1 MTKTINFGCIGYEL
15 GETCI
20 NLEDNISLCSDR
32 KSQLFLRTMGFGTYY
47 KTERTLGEI
56 AQKSIEQSLEK
67 SNLSPKDIDL
77 VIYSSSTFG
86 DRHGDAIDKEIARCL
101 TNVGLEK
108 VYPLGVY
115 LSQCNNFF
123 AALDIATQY
132 IHSGRHQTI
141 LMVFTDRVLDEST
154 RFKNLAINSDAA
166 ASCVLST
173 RSDLGLPLTVS
184 GQNIKTHLTDADM
197 INPNDNSLDKSIH
210 DRYLT
215 GISSVFGQMLTE
227 NKVTVNDINQV
238 ICHNFSYSAL
248 RQIATAINI
257 NESLIF
263 KENIQRFG
271 HAYTCDTL
279 INLNDYMNKSDIN
292 HEGQKVG
299 VISTGLYFWGSALFT
314 VKKEK

>member
-1 MTKTINFGCIGYEL
+1 MTQTINFGCIGYEL

-20 NLEDNISLCSDR
+20 DLEDNVALCSDR

-47 KTERTLGEI
+47 KTERTLGEL
-56 AQKSIEQSLEK
+56 AQKSIEKSLAN
-67 SNLSPKDIDL
+67 SNVSAKDIDL

-86 DRHGDAIDKEIARCL
+86 DRHGDVIDKEIAQCL

-108 VYPLGVY
+108 VYPIGIY

-123 AALDIATQY
+123 AALDVATQY
-132 IHSGRHQTI
+132 INSGRHQTI
-141 LMVFTDRVLDEST
+141 LMVFADRVLDEST

-166 ASCVLST
+166 VSCVLST
-173 RSDLGLPLTVS
+173 RHDLGLPLSVS
-184 GQNIKTHLTDADM
+184 GQNIKTYLTDADM
-197 INPNDNSLDKSIH
+197 INPSNNTLNKDIH
-210 DRYLT
+210 DRYLS
-215 GISSVFGQMLTE
+215 GISSVFKQMLTE
-227 NKVTVNDINQV
+227 NKMAADDVDQV

-248 RQIATAINI
+248 RQIATAINVH
-257 NESLIF
+257 ESLIF
-263 KENIQRFG
+263 KDNIRRFG

-279 INLNDYMNKSDIN
+279 INLNDYIN
-292 HEGQKVG
+292 QSERNLEGQKVG